1 MELPALPT
9 QKIVVSMEKDSGLR
23 IAFLGTGAQGASI
36 AADFALAGLDVTFID
51 QWPDHVEAI
60 RKNGITVNLPTRTI
74 NAKVPALHLCQIA
87 EIRQPFDV
95 IFLVV
100 KAYDTKW
107 ACELI
112 KPVLATNGLVVGLQN
127 GMTHE
132 DIAGI
137 VGRERTIG
145 AVIEIASNMW
155 VPGVTNRQNDHDE
168 SWFALG
174 ALDAKTQPRVDSIAK
189 LLRSSGRVEVMDD
202 IHSAKWMKLVVNAA
216 ELIPSAIVN
225 LPLNDAARFPGMLE
239 VMRLAG
245 YEAMQA
251 AQADG
256 AKIIPIIGMPPI
268 TTNHPERY
276 VDQIFDEV
284 LRTFSKPDTLVTS
297 LQDWR
302 KGRRAEVQEVN
313 GWVVDVLK
321 SHGRD
326 APMNRLVVETGFEIE
341 AGKREASP
349 ENAKLMIETYKSLVK
364 P

>member
-1 MELPALPT
+1 MTSNT
-9 QKIVVSMEKDSGLR
+9 QKSPR

-36 AADFALAGLDVTFID
+36 AADFAFAGLDVTFID
-51 QWPDHVEAI
+51 QWPDHIEAI

-74 NAKVPALHLCQIA
+74 NARAPALHLCQVA
-87 EIRQPFDV
+87 EIKDPFDLV
-95 IFLVV
+95 FLVV

-112 KPVLATNGLVVGLQN
+112 KPVLAPDGFIIGLQN

-132 DIAGI
+132 DIAAI

-174 ALDAKTQPRVDSIAK
+174 ALEPAMQSRVEGVAE
-189 LLRSSGRVEVMDD
+189 LLRNSGRVEVMDD
-202 IHSAKWMKLVVNAA
+202 IKSAKWMKLVVNAA
-216 ELIPSAIVN
+216 ELIPSAIVDMA
-225 LPLNDAARFPGMLE
+225 LNDAARYPGMLE

-251 AQADG
+251 ALADG
-256 AKIIPIIGMPPI
+256 AEIIPIIGMPPV

-276 VDQIFDEV
+276 VDRIFDEV
-284 LRTFSKPDTLVTS
+284 LQTFSRPDTLTCS

-302 KGRRAEVQEVN
+302 KGRRAEIQEVN
-313 GWVVDVLK
+313 GVVVDVLAK
-321 SHGRD
+321 QGRA
-326 APMNRLVVETGFEIE
+326 APMNKHVVELALEIE
-341 AGKREASP
+341 SGKRTAHRDNTKP
-349 ENAKLMIETYKSLVK
+349 MMATYKATADGR
-364 P
+364 

>member
-1 MELPALPT
+1 MSWDDDTGP
-9 QKIVVSMEKDSGLR
+9 R

-60 RKNGITVNLPTRTI
+60 RKNGITVNLPTRQI
-74 NAKVPALHLCQIA
+74 NAKVSALHLCQVA
-87 EIRQPFDV
+87 EIKQPFDV
-95 IFLVV
+95 VFLVV

-107 ACELI
+107 ATELI
-112 KPVLATNGLVVGLQN
+112 KPVLAPDGLIVGLQN

-132 DIAGI
+132 DIAAI
-137 VGRERTIG
+137 VGRERTLG

-155 VPGVTNRQNDHDE
+155 VPGVTNRQNDVDE
-168 SWFALG
+168 SWFAMG
-174 ALDAKTQPRVDSIAK
+174 ALDPQTQPRVESVAK
-189 LLRSSGRVEVMDD
+189 LLRNSGRVEVMDD
-202 IHSAKWMKLVVNAA
+202 IRSAKWMKLVVNAA
-216 ELIPSAIVN
+216 ELIPSAILN
-225 LPLNDAARFPGMLE
+225 MPLNDAARYPGMLD

-256 AKIIPIIGMPPI
+256 AKIIPIIGMAPI

-284 LRTFSKPDTLVTS
+284 LKTFSKPDTLVTS

-313 GWVVDVLK
+313 GWVVDMLRK
-321 SHGRD
+321 HGRE
-326 APMNRLVVETGFEIE
+326 APMNQRVVELGFDIE
-341 AGKREASP
+341 SGRREAHPDNSR
-349 ENAKLMIETYKSLVK
+349 LMTETYNKFADK
-364 P
+364 H

>member
-1 MELPALPT
+1 MSWDKE
-9 QKIVVSMEKDSGLR
+9 SGPR

-51 QWPDHVEAI
+51 QWPDHIEAI

-74 NAKVPALHLCQIA
+74 NAKVKALHLCQVA
-87 EIRQPFDV
+87 EVKEPFDLV
-95 IFLVV
+95 FLVM

-107 ACELI
+107 GCELI
-112 KPVLATNGLVVGLQN
+112 KSVLADDGLIVGLQN

-132 DIAGI
+132 DIASI

-155 VPGVTNRQNDHDE
+155 VPGITNRQNDHDE

-174 ALDAKTQPRVDSIAK
+174 ALDPKTQPRVEAVARI
-189 LLRSSGRVEVMDD
+189 LRNSGRVEVMED
-202 IHSAKWMKLVVNAA
+202 IRSAKWMKLVVNAA

-225 LPLNDAARFPGMLE
+225 MPLNDAARFPGMLE

-251 AQADG
+251 ALDDG
-256 AKIIPIIGMPPI
+256 ARIIPIIGMPPV

-276 VDQIFDEV
+276 VDKIFEEV
-284 LRTFSKPDTLVTS
+284 LKTFSREDTLVTS

-313 GWVVDVLK
+313 GWVIDVLRA
-321 SHGRD
+321 HGKRS
-326 APMNRLVVETGFEIE
+326 PMNETVVELAFEIE
-341 AGKREASP
+341 KGKREAHP
-349 ENAKLMIETYKSLVK
+349 DNAKAMIEAYRKITDSR
-364 P
+364 

>member
-1 MELPALPT
+1 MSWD
-9 QKIVVSMEKDSGLR
+9 KEKGPR

-51 QWPDHVEAI
+51 QWPDHIEAI
-60 RKNGITVNLPTRTI
+60 RKNGITVNLPTQQI
-74 NAKVPALHLCQIA
+74 NAKVTALHLCQIA
-87 EIRQPFDV
+87 EVKEPFDV
-95 IFLVV
+95 VFMVV
-100 KAYDTKW
+100 KAYDTRW
-107 ACELI
+107 AAEMI
-112 KPVLATNGLVVGLQN
+112 KPVLAPDGLVVGLQN

-132 DIAGI
+132 DIASI

-155 VPGVTNRQNDHDE
+155 VPGITNRQNDHEE

-174 ALDAKTQPRVDSIAK
+174 ALDPKTQPRVEAVAK
-189 LLRSSGRVEVMDD
+189 ILRNSGRVEVMDD
-202 IHSAKWMKLVVNAA
+202 IRSAKWMKLVVNAA

-251 AQADG
+251 ALEDG
-256 AKIIPIIGMPPI
+256 AKIIPIIGMPPV

-284 LRTFSKPDTLVTS
+284 LKTFSRPDTLVTS

-313 GWVVDVLK
+313 GWVVDMLRA
-321 SHGRD
+321 HGRPS
-326 APMNRLVVETGFEIE
+326 PMNQLVVQMGFEIE
-341 AGKREASP
+341 SGKRKP
-349 ENAKLMIETYKSLVK
+349 EVGNAHELIKAYKKISQS
-364 P
+364 

>member
-1 MELPALPT
+1 MNNL
-9 QKIVVSMEKDSGLR
+9 EKPSPR

-51 QWPDHVEAI
+51 QWPDHIEAI
-60 RKNGITVNLPTRTI
+60 RKKGITVNLPTRTI
-74 NAKVPALHLCQIA
+74 NAKVPALHLCQVA
-87 EIRQPFDV
+87 EVKQPFDV
-95 IFLVV
+95 VFLVV

-112 KPVLATNGLVVGLQN
+112 KPVLAPDGLLVGLQN

-132 DIAGI
+132 DIAAI

-155 VPGVTNRQNDHDE
+155 VPGVTNRQNDVDE
-168 SWFALG
+168 SWFAVG
-174 ALDAKTQPRVDSIAK
+174 ALDPKTQTRVEGVAQ
-189 LLRSSGRVEVMDD
+189 LLRNSGRVEVMDD
-202 IHSAKWMKLVVNAA
+202 IRSAKWMKLVVNAA

-245 YEAMQA
+245 YEAMAA

-256 AKIIPIIGMPPI
+256 ATIMPIIGMSAI

-284 LRTFSKPDTLVTS
+284 LKTFSKPDTLVTS

-313 GWVVDVLK
+313 GWVVDILRAN
-321 SHGRD
+321 GRD
-326 APMNRLVVETGFEIE
+326 APMNRRVVEMGFEIE
-341 AGKREASP
+341 NGKREANP
-349 ENAKLMIETYKSLVK
+349 ANAAELIGTYKKLTDS
-364 P
+364 